1 MASRSRSRGGNRREQ
16 PVQQAQQA
24 VVQQAGVQV
33 QHVDTTRLVVGG
45 LPPSRRLRGCMSRAV
60 CHLQGLPP
68 RLTLAVNPPQTGA
81 RIVEN
86 GESED
91 GEIDEMVVDPDQ
103 PPEEQ
108 PDVQSLWQT
117 VQRLESNVEYLDRWS
132 WHTWHECM
140 KLRSRSQCMLTSPGG
155 GHAHICNARDFHV
168 EEAPQRPDLFG
179 EETVQPFDQTSIFFN
194 LPTVTKCLAFADVQQ
209 FAVHTAFVAAC
220 PTALGSISRGQ
231 YHDLWKLPEVSAHI
245 SRRCVLCNHALEIEA
260 VESHMADHW
269 AAITC
274 IEDCFR
280 AFRHCTRPFIDE
292 FANFGWYTNGSLDRA
307 IVFQVYVLRLLCD
320 LFSEGVGSGCPD
332 ASVVAKHFAS
342 RRTTPCLSIAWD
354 EASVARLVKKFGA
367 TAAGGGRIYL

>member
-1 MASRSRSRGGNRREQ
+1 MAFQTSNLLQHLEQMANHMASRSRSRGGNRREQ

-60 CHLQGLPP
+60 S

-108 PDVQSLWQT
+108 PDVQSLWQMVQRLESNVEYLDRWSWHTWHECMKLRSRSQCMLTSPGGGHAHICNARDFHVEDGEIDEMVVDPNQPPEEQPDVHSLWQT

-179 EETVQPFDQTSIFFN
+179 EETVQPFDQTSIF
-194 LPTVTKCLAFADVQQ
+194 LQPSHCDQMSGLCRCSAICSSHCLCCSMPHCARVYF
-209 FAVHTAFVAAC
+209 
-220 PTALGSISRGQ
+220 SR
-231 YHDLWKLPEVSAHI
+231 PI
-245 SRRCVLCNHALEIEA
+245 
-260 VESHMADHW
+260 
-269 AAITC
+269 
-274 IEDCFR
+274 
-280 AFRHCTRPFIDE
+280 P
-292 FANFGWYTNGSLDRA
+292 
-307 IVFQVYVLRLLCD
+307 
-320 LFSEGVGSGCPD
+320 
-332 ASVVAKHFAS
+332 
-342 RRTTPCLSIAWD
+342 
-354 EASVARLVKKFGA
+354 
-367 TAAGGGRIYL
+367 